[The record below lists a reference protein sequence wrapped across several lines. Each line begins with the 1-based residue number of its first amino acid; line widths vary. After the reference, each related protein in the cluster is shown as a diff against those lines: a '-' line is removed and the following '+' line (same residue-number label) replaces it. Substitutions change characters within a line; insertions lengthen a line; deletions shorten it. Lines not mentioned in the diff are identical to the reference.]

1 MPAASWVVGRRYSE
15 FHDLNKRLRSRFPAI
30 RNLDFPR
37 RQIGLK
43 LHKDFLQKRRV
54 SLERYL
60 KELLKAPAICRSR
73 ELRAFLSQHALPSTG
88 PANSEID
95 TKDFVSRIYNSVTDG
110 MEEFLGNI
118 PVLDQL
124 SLAGQNLISAATTQ
138 INATQP
144 SSQTA
149 THAVPSDEMAASAE
163 AEAELRAFEALEPF
177 VKPICDLFLEVFEL
191 NRENN
196 WLRGRAL
203 VIVLQQLLGGTIER
217 KVRDNAK
224 GYLSDEGIAKC
235 INLII
240 DTMWP
245 GGVKK
250 TDSVP
255 RTPVEKAR
263 SRQEAGVVL
272 ASLIPELVG
281 SVVGRGNAQ
290 AAARRLLAMINN
302 QRLL

>member
-1 MPAASWVVGRRYSE
+1 MPAASWVVARRYSE

-30 RNLDFPR
+30 RSLEFPR

-43 LHKDFLQKRRV
+43 LQKDFLQKRRV
-54 SLERYL
+54 ALERYL
-60 KELLKAPAICRSR
+60 RELLKAPAICRSR
-73 ELRAFLSQHALPSTG
+73 ELRAFLSQHALPSIG

-144 SSQTA
+144 AAHSA
-149 THAVPSDEMAASAE
+149 THAVHSDEMAASAE

-177 VKPICDLFLEVFEL
+177 VKPICDLFLETFEL

-196 WLRGRAL
+196 WLRGRAV

-217 KVRDNAK
+217 KVRENAK
-224 GYLSDEGIAKC
+224 GYLSDEGIAKYL
-235 INLII
+235 NVVI

-245 GGVKK
+245 GGVKR
-250 TDSVP
+250 TDGVP
-255 RTPVEKAR
+255 RTAVEKAR

-281 SVVGRGNAQ
+281 SVVGRANAQ

>member
-1 MPAASWVVGRRYSE
+1 
-15 FHDLNKRLRSRFPAI
+15 
-30 RNLDFPR
+30 
-37 RQIGLK
+37 
-43 LHKDFLQKRRV
+43 
-54 SLERYL
+54 
-60 KELLKAPAICRSR
+60 
-73 ELRAFLSQHALPSTG
+73 
-88 PANSEID
+88 
-95 TKDFVSRIYNSVTDG
+95 

-138 INATQP
+138 LNAAQP
-144 SSQTA
+144 VSLTPTNPA
-149 THAVPSDEMAASAE
+149 NLDELTASAE
-163 AEAELRAFEALEPF
+163 AEAELRAFETRELEPF
-177 VKPICDLFLEVFEL
+177 VKPICDLFLEIFEL

-196 WLRGRAL
+196 WLRGRAV

-217 KVRDNAK
+217 KVRENAK
-224 GYLSDEGIAKC
+224 AYLSDEGVAKYL
-235 INLII
+235 NLVI

-245 GGVKK
+245 GGVQKPPG
-250 TDSVP
+250 VP
-255 RTPVEKAR
+255 RTPAEKSK